1 MLLIE
6 EPLLNQRRAAF
17 LAARIVGCN
26 RHPEAGGSR
35 GVSDPTSAAPLFAPG
50 LVRLGSLTPRPL
62 ISFVRTNEPSHS
74 SRHEAVTD
82 PR

>member
-35 GVSDPTSAAPLFAPG
+35 GVSDPTSAAPSSPQGWSAWGRSRPG
-50 LVRLGSLTPRPL
+50 RLSRSSGRMSL
-62 ISFVRTNEPSHS
+62 RTHHDTK
-74 SRHEAVTD
+74 R
-82 PR
+82 